1 MLHIYVCVCNF
12 QSENWIKKVND
23 DSGCVRCVQLVRILI
38 HRKRD
43 WIGAGPISGQSRR
56 PYRRIEV
63 KATLQRC
70 VTCFWPSHLLFA
82 FPIKVAIKA
91 AVQSWPRAYRVDTA
105 YVTKA
110 VLSRPVNKVVPQI
123 QFVSRVKCVCARPN
137 ILCFDTKIQILYFV
151 CIISFY
157 FSKYI
162 WLKNY
167 SKL

>member
-1 MLHIYVCVCNF
+1 MRAMCPASPYPDTSKERL
-12 QSENWIKKVND
+12 NW
-23 DSGCVRCVQLVRILI
+23 G
-38 HRKRD
+38 
-43 WIGAGPISGQSRR
+43 R
-56 PYRRIEV
+56 PHQRSVKEAIRRIEV

-123 QFVSRVKCVCARPN
+123 QFVSPVKCVWARPN
-137 ILCFDTKIQILYFV
+137 ILCFDTKIQILYSV
-151 CIISFY
+151 CIISLY
-157 FSKYI
+157 FPKYT

-167 SKL
+167 SKHE